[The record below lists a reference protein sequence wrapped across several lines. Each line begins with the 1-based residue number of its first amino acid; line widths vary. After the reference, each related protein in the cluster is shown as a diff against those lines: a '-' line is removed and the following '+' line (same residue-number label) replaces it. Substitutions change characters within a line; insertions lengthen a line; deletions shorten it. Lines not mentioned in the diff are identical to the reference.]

1 MFKRRLHLATSVA
14 LICSIT
20 ACTTTKVSSEKV
32 AGSEISWEVLEKR
45 PGNPTFKLTA
55 IDQYNVLV
63 SSETCSFDYV
73 RAKSGVMYNNRYETK
88 GVSAGAPILL
98 PLYLGLLAW
107 IPDSTKGWRSLK
119 GICVSTSYDQKLEM
133 SDETETKEFLDTKSK
148 NCISAPAT
156 TGSVEVAYGEQSLHI
171 KPSNKGIARLP
182 LRHIAHLENL
192 DKKTTIVW
200 DYDGNRLNTIS
211 DSTPEQKQEAVRNY
225 LNKLSD
231 DKLFTMQLN
240 DRSGF
245 YKADS
250 KLMEEIRQE
259 LPKHYHLEKM
269 NLPPQRN
276 ANQLAKSENQPPEGA
291 AQASRENRL
300 ARTENAVAPSDGD
313 RSMDQVPE
321 SRNVVAS
328 TDAEFAYRL
337 VPNQRSMAFKSGDY
351 VGNIELP
358 TIDYSETPGP
368 AELKTNIMARH
379 VNSLLPSYE
388 NEDRNMKVTLKDSA
402 MSVVNKTDHPLTL
415 SKMSLY
421 YNGKYVD
428 NLLER
433 PMELAPGSR
442 QEVELKQVIEKD
454 LGLLAKYGNLNAQQA
469 QRMKINFGLGAS
481 YLDPRS
487 RQPATMSKVNT
498 YEVYEMIRNMS
509 ETAKLED
516 HMLSLI
522 DEKSIPS
529 VEMRQMLGSQDASET
544 YDPTQVQTKLALE
557 FDTGKADIRKEYLEN
572 LNTVGQLMQKYPKA
586 KGIIEGHTDN
596 VGSEEVNQK
605 LSERRALAVK
615 QYLVR
620 SFGID
625 PARLQAEGYGWSRP
639 VADNAI
645 AEGRAQ
651 NRRISGRI
659 IDFGA

>member
-1 MFKRRLHLATSVA
+1 
-14 LICSIT
+14 
-20 ACTTTKVSSEKV
+20 
-32 AGSEISWEVLEKR
+32 
-45 PGNPTFKLTA
+45 
-55 IDQYNVLV
+55 
-63 SSETCSFDYV
+63 
-73 RAKSGVMYNNRYETK
+73 
-88 GVSAGAPILL
+88 
-98 PLYLGLLAW
+98 
-107 IPDSTKGWRSLK
+107 
-119 GICVSTSYDQKLEM
+119 
-133 SDETETKEFLDTKSK
+133 
-148 NCISAPAT
+148 
-156 TGSVEVAYGEQSLHI
+156 
-171 KPSNKGIARLP
+171 
-182 LRHIAHLENL
+182 
-192 DKKTTIVW
+192 
-200 DYDGNRLNTIS
+200 
-211 DSTPEQKQEAVRNY
+211 
-225 LNKLSD
+225 
-231 DKLFTMQLN
+231 
-240 DRSGF
+240 
-245 YKADS
+245 
-250 KLMEEIRQE
+250 
-259 LPKHYHLEKM
+259 
-269 NLPPQRN
+269 
-276 ANQLAKSENQPPEGA
+276 
-291 AQASRENRL
+291 
-300 ARTENAVAPSDGD
+300 
-313 RSMDQVPE
+313 MDQVPE